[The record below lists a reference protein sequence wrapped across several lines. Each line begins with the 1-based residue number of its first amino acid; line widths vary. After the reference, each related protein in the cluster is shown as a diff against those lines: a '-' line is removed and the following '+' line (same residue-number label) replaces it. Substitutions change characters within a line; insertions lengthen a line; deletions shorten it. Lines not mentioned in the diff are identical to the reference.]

1 MKNIKLLLFS
11 LFSLFLLYITFK
23 FILTF
28 ISFSPKI
35 NKIFNELENLENKQE
50 LTDSIILLKEIPSMR
65 LYKVNLNSS
74 DTIKLCFIDCKNQL
88 YKENNNIDFTNNT
101 FGLKYIFT
109 NNNNCKIIK
118 NQYYILEGNLPFKF
132 KKILFPYTVTIHKG
146 LILKSIININEN
158 E

>member
-23 FILTF
+23 FVLTF
-28 ISFSPKI
+28 INFSPKI
-35 NKIFNELENLENKQE
+35 NKIFNDLENLENKQE

-65 LYKVNLNSS
+65 LYKINLNRS

-88 YKENNNIDFTNNT
+88 YKQNKNIDFTNNK
-101 FGLKYIFT
+101 FGVKYIFIEK
-109 NNNNCKIIK
+109 NNCKIVK
-118 NQYYILEGNLPFKF
+118 NQYYILEGKLPFKF
-132 KKILFPYTVTIHKG
+132 KKLLYPYTVTIQKG
-146 LILKSIININEN
+146 MILNSIININEY